1 MARFAN
7 NKKIKFL
14 IVLLA
19 VSSGVS
25 FLIWSEPI
33 IFADTDKDG
42 VLDSVDNC
50 PLNPNADQLDFDLDK
65 YGDECDTDDDNDGFD
80 DKIDAFDTE
89 PSEWSDFD
97 SDLISDNKD
106 TDDDNDG
113 VSDLL
118 DQFDT
123 DPVDW
128 ADFDFDGIG
137 SNQDP
142 DDDNDGVLDIDD
154 SVPILS
160 SEALATEHLQE
171 IHACVDMS
179 DGTLRLVCYSEFFG
193 RLAEHEEN
201 NADALELSIALS
213 KMGTIDDCHF
223 VSHEI
228 GHVAFEETGDVTKS
242 LQGMDGTMCRGGYF
256 HGVLASYF
264 HNISEL
270 DKSFPN
276 SYKTICDD
284 LIGSSSYQDCVHGLG
299 HGFVHYFGD
308 DLDSSLESCHELS
321 TYQNILCV
329 KGVMMQYTDNVL
341 TKNKLSEETISNLCN
356 SEHLEKNDYLECS
369 MSTGTTLAFFANHD
383 LQKGLE
389 LCNMITD
396 DVSRNY
402 CIEGLRLEIQD
413 SEKYELSPLT
423 EDIREK
429 FQPQFVGDH
438 IIDIRSPSTISNF
451 DYNSKIGMITFS
463 FDKPQYIFLLIPN
476 DLLLPENY
484 VVSVNGV
491 LVNDLVVE
499 SNFMGKDVTMLQFVP
514 NSSGLVVISPFS

>member
-1 MARFAN
+1 MRTLSID
-7 NKKIKFL
+7 KKIKFL
-14 IVLLA
+14 LVLLGIGLGM
-19 VSSGVS
+19 SFFSWSG
-25 FLIWSEPI
+25 IA

-42 VLDSVDNC
+42 ISDPVDNC
-50 PLNPNADQLDFDLDK
+50 PLKPNTDQSNFDFDNF
-65 YGDECDTDDDNDGFD
+65 GDECDVDDDNDGVTD
-80 DKIDAFDTE
+80 DVDAFDNE
-89 PSEWSDFD
+89 PTEWSDFD
-97 SDLISDNKD
+97 SDSIGDNKD
-106 TDDDNDG
+106 PDDDNDG
-113 VSDLL
+113 VSDSL

-123 DPVDW
+123 DPMDW

-137 SNQDP
+137 SNKDP
-142 DDDNDGVLDIDD
+142 DDDNDGILDVEDA
-154 SVPILS
+154 VPVLS

-171 IHACVDMS
+171 IRTCADMV

-228 GHVAFEETGDVTKS
+228 GHVAYEETGDVTKS

-264 HNISEL
+264 HNIGEL
-270 DKSFPN
+270 DKPFPN

-308 DLDSSLESCHELS
+308 DLDSSLDSCHELS
-321 TYQNILCV
+321 LYQNILCV

-341 TKNKLSEETISNLCN
+341 TRDGLSEDTISNLCN
-356 SEHLEKNDYLECS
+356 SEYLEKNDYLECS

-383 LQKGLE
+383 LQKGQE

-413 SEKYELSPLT
+413 SEKYESSPLT

-438 IIDIRSPSTISNF
+438 IIDVRTPSTISNF
-451 DYNSKIGMITFS
+451 DYNSEVGMITFS
-463 FDKPQYIFLLIPN
+463 FDKPQYILLFIPN
-476 DLLLPENY
+476 DLLLPESY
-484 VVSVNGV
+484 IVSINGV
-491 LVNDLVVE
+491 LVDDLVVE
-499 SNFMGKDVTMLQFVP
+499 SNFMGEDVTMIQFVP
-514 NSSGLVVISPFS
+514 NNSGIVMISPYS